1 MNNNETILLDTD
13 RIVGIN
19 GFKLFVNDDYRPNRR
34 NVICYSNTLQIYITL
49 NRLTNKIKYTEHTI
63 GDLINNN
70 ILNDIKVVEVNGY
83 Y

>member
-13 RIVGIN
+13 RIVEIN
-19 GFKLFVNDDYRPNRR
+19 GFKLFVNDDYRSNRR

-49 NRLTNKIKYTEHTI
+49 NRLTNKNTNHTI
-63 GDLINNN
+63 KIGDFINNN
-70 ILNDIKVVEVNGY
+70 ILNDIKVVELNGY